1 MFNAIKVPPNIA
13 PPTTSFCTKFPAPA
27 PGATVC
33 PMYVLDC
40 RNAFRAFVRVLT
52 GVVVLEVKK
61 LAAGLELWNDRTEVD
76 LKADFEATPR
86 VEVSLKGC
94 RMVNAILR

>member
-1 MFNAIKVPPNIA
+1 M
-13 PPTTSFCTKFPAPA
+13 
-27 PGATVC
+27 
-33 PMYVLDC
+33 
-40 RNAFRAFVRVLT
+40 LT